1 MGFSP
6 PATLAPCK
14 LVMRES
20 MMPKREPTKPKK
32 NRRIGRPPRSMPPRV
47 DASPE
52 EIARVVL
59 NVKPPEKWRYM
70 KRRGTKLRG
79 KAD

>member
-1 MGFSP
+1 
-6 PATLAPCK
+6 
-14 LVMRES
+14 
-20 MMPKREPTKPKK
+20 MPKRKNTKPK
-32 NRRIGRPPRSMPPRV
+32 RIGRPPRSIPPRI

-70 KRRGTKLRG
+70 EGKKR
-79 KAD
+79 